1 MSESGGD
8 NPIVLLKAISD
19 DALGLEDEKSVFL
32 RCDQSGNIYTALKA
46 TSDNGATRSDVVI
59 NGTDIDGAEVPI
71 TPAQGGLN
79 VVNFP
84 YAFNE
89 TSFDAVR
96 NNTEETI
103 LASAARTA
111 TVNSADFTNYNAKG
125 LHVIVNVSALT
136 ATPSITP
143 IIQGKDP
150 ISGTYYDIL
159 EGLPITTT
167 GINILKV
174 YPGIS
179 AFVNQSA
186 SDILPRTYRVRVTH
200 ADTDSITYSV
210 AGALII

>member
-8 NPIVLLKAISD
+8 NPIVIIKAVQD
-19 DALGLEDEKSVFL
+19 DALGLQDEKAVFL
-32 RCDQSGNIYTALKA
+32 RCDQSGNLYTAMRA
-46 TSDNGATRSDVVI
+46 YSDNGATRTDVVI
-59 NGTDIDGAEVPI
+59 NGTIIDGANFPT
-71 TPAQGGLN
+71 TPEQGGLN

-125 LHVIVNVSALT
+125 LHVIVNVSALS

-179 AFVNQSA
+179 AVVNASA
-186 SDILPRTYRVRVTH
+186 SDILPRTYRVSMTH

-210 AGALII
+210 AGALIL